1 MTRNQK
7 RKSLF
12 KLIVD
17 KPSIINKYIN
27 MNKGDQTNA
36 GGDQSFRF
44 QLTPSWETVAKISI
58 EALLNGTTNGQS
70 MAREEILDMGIK
82 LDDAKEI
89 LEGQKV
95 MELPEVLRKS
105 VDEKNKTILDLNERA
120 REMERQLNKLAL
132 GLANYQRN
140 ADKDLEYIQ
149 QLEAK
154 LLDKDP
160 EYDAELAN
168 GDGQDTSINEQSAEY
183 VSHREGDE

>member
-1 MTRNQK
+1 
-7 RKSLF
+7 
-12 KLIVD
+12 
-17 KPSIINKYIN
+17 
-27 MNKGDQTNA
+27 
-36 GGDQSFRF
+36 
-44 QLTPSWETVAKISI
+44 
-58 EALLNGTTNGQS
+58 
-70 MAREEILDMGIK
+70 MGIK

-105 VDEKNKTILDLNERA
+105 VDEKNKTIFDLNERA

-168 GDGQDTSINEQSAEY
+168 GDGQDTSIDEQSAEY